1 MGILGGAM
9 DKPSRPPH
17 ASRASRA
24 SIPPGGTS
32 PRRRVRGYLVDPRFQ
47 LKYTGLLVG
56 GVLAVVLA
64 LGVVIWRTAETAAG
78 HARVATSQAEK
89 AMLESQ
95 TSSRITRQNALAQ
108 AADSPDLLK
117 MLEEEIAVVDREAEK
132 NLAEVKQRGLDI
144 EAQRQRMMQLLVGS
158 AIGLAVLLSA
168 LGIFITH
175 RIVGPVFKLKRL
187 LRQVGTSRLGVKERL
202 RKGDELEDLF
212 DTFLQMTYSLTALQ
226 RGRLATLDAT
236 IRKAEA
242 TGAAVDVLEG
252 MRALRAQLCLGLGS
266 TGSVPPPP
274 PSARKRGA
282 R

>member
-1 MGILGGAM
+1 MGILGRAM

-32 PRRRVRGYLVDPRFQ
+32 PQRRVRGYLVDPRFQ

-56 GVLAVVLA
+56 VVLAVVLA
-64 LGVVIWRTAETAAG
+64 LGAVIWRTAETAAG
-78 HARVATSQAEK
+78 HAQVATSQAEK
-89 AMLESQ
+89 ALVESQ

-117 MLEEEIAVVDREAEK
+117 MLEEEIAQVDREAEK
-132 NLAEVKQRGLDI
+132 NLAEVKQRGVDI

-158 AIGLAVLLSA
+158 AIALVVLLSA

-242 TGAAVDVLEG
+242 TGAAAEVLEG
-252 MRALRAQLCLGLGS
+252 LRALRAQLCLGLGS
-266 TGSVPPPP
+266 TGPVPEPP

>member
-1 MGILGGAM
+1 MTQP
-9 DKPSRPPH
+9 DRPPH

-56 GVLAVVLA
+56 VVLAVMLA
-64 LGVVIWRTAETAAG
+64 LGLVIWRTAETASA
-78 HARVATSQAEK
+78 HARLATSQAEK

-117 MLEEEIAVVDREAEK
+117 MLEEEIAQVDREAEK
-132 NLAEVKQRGLDI
+132 NLADVKQRGRDI
-144 EAQRQRMMQLLVGS
+144 EAQRQRMIGLLVGS
-158 AIGLAVLLSA
+158 GVALVLL
-168 LGIFITH
+168 LGVMGIFITH

-202 RKGDELEDLF
+202 RRGDELEDLF

-242 TGAAVDVLEG
+242 TGAAAEVLDG
-252 MRALRAQLCLGLGS
+252 LRALRAQLCLGLDR
-266 TGSVPPPP
+266 V
-274 PSARKRGA
+274 PSAAAAASSPEREAGA